1 MHLITGFAALLS
13 TALLWIKYRPKSL
26 DGRLLCL
33 IAAVMG
39 AMSLMA
45 GGGNTFFQGFNLVML
60 AVVEGCCLV
69 QLHREKRYAGRE
81 EKRNSLP
88 RTARPRREKSSRRRV
103 TALDSGGQPSYTV
116 HIEQ

>member
-1 MHLITGFAALLS
+1 MHLIPGFAALLS

-69 QLHREKRYAGRE
+69 QLHREKV
-81 EKRNSLP
+81 
-88 RTARPRREKSSRRRV
+88 RRERRKKKFPAANRP
-103 TALDSGGQPSYTV
+103 AAQRKIQPEARYCA
-116 HIEQ
+116 